1 MNKYLPYTASELHIL
16 INELETVRNQ
26 PYMLHAAYALQSLT
40 ELALA
45 EPEEDEEEPTI
56 ESMWGMTIPKKI
68 IDRLVEDVAY
78 DFNDAAC
85 NHKPIKI
92 WGKSVSIRKANS
104 YDRSRLSLIFSF
116 QENEGKYTLAQD
128 GIINL
133 NNTSDSQANQ
143 YEAAKDEA
151 KENRLYLRR
160 IIKMAEDDANN
171 GWDKLT
177 DMEIVLYC
185 WAMYF
190 NKTQSSNYLDF
201 KNKYKDYLY
210 VNDTDIQS
218 CYNAKAAAANRPSGF
233 STFSAEKVQE
243 WNRRHNQKSKVE
255 IISPQEADDYW
266 YDVAICT
273 VYLIYC

>member
-201 KNKYKDYLY
+201 IYMSM
-210 VNDTDIQS
+210 TRIF
-218 CYNAKAAAANRPSGF
+218 KAAIMPKLLRPIDHRVSLLFLRKKFKSGTDATIKNRKWRLYHRKKPTITGMM
-233 STFSAEKVQE
+233 
-243 WNRRHNQKSKVE
+243 
-255 IISPQEADDYW
+255 SP
-266 YDVAICT
+266 
-273 VYLIYC
+273 